1 MIFRIKNKHANGF
14 KIWLEKLGYVKKDL
28 ADGSATFSG
37 KGTKKSL
44 SYVFVKNDLTGNSA
58 CQTLYEEYQL
68 HLRSPL
74 DRLPL
79 PADVAQQVAA

>member
-14 KIWLEKLGYVKKDL
+14 KLWLEKLGYVKKNL
-28 ADGSATFSG
+28 ADGSTTFSG

-58 CQTLYEEYQL
+58 CQALYEEYEMHL
-68 HLRSPL
+68 HSPL
-74 DRLPL
+74 DRIPL
-79 PADVAQQVAA
+79 PVDVVQVAA